1 MAAGRAG
8 TRGRRACGGAC
19 ARGAAGAASGGS
31 AGTAPAPWAR
41 PRGACWPG
49 TWRAPATLRTSLP
62 THDSRHDTCIK
73 RQPKDQLTCNSCI
86 LCGAPPYAKLGPC
99 PLPGPPTPGMR
110 SSFPAPPGLE
120 RSSGAWYRGTVHPPP
135 KLWSMGLS
143 GARYTGSK
151 GRAP

>member
-1 MAAGRAG
+1 MRVVVRVHVAL
-8 TRGRRACGGAC
+8 RGRRAGGARGRRRLLGRVRAGL
-19 ARGAAGAASGGS
+19 ARRGLGVLLQQYGRHY
-31 AGTAPAPWAR
+31 R
-41 PRGACWPG
+41 PTTP
-49 TWRAPATLRTSLP
+49 
-62 THDSRHDTCIK
+62 DTCSK

>member
-1 MAAGRAG
+1 MWWCVCTWR
-8 TRGRRACGGAC
+8 CGGGERGERGDGAGSLGAS
-19 ARGAAGAASGGS
+19 ARGLLAGDLACSCNS
-31 AGTAPAPWAR
+31 TDVTTH
-41 PRGACWPG
+41 PR
-49 TWRAPATLRTSLP
+49 LP
-62 THDSRHDTCIK
+62 TLATK